1 MPARLL
7 ILLVAASAA
16 ALSGCGSALPCD
28 GVEAGGMC
36 WVARDGVTVTAARA
50 QRVYDIAKRYW
61 GGTTDPEGWTVEI
74 GIEPVVHVDRD
85 STGVAVSHVVD
96 GSAFD
101 GWFCPRHR
109 RLIVRPYLAGADCF
123 EASAIFHELGHY
135 WGARDG
141 EDARLYGEWALMR
154 EAMNGAGGDGCPAP

>member
-7 ILLVAASAA
+7 ALVAAA
-16 ALSGCGSALPCD
+16 ALWGCGSAPPCD

-36 WVARDGVTVTAARA
+36 WVARDGVTISAVRA
-50 QRVYDIAKRYW
+50 QRVNDIAKRFW

-74 GIEPVVHVDRD
+74 GSEPVVHVDRD
-85 STGVAVSHVVD
+85 RTGVDVVHVVD
-96 GSAFD
+96 GSAYD
-101 GWFCPRHR
+101 GWYCPAHR
-109 RLIVRPYLAGADCF
+109 RLIVRPYLADADCF

-141 EDARLYGEWALMR
+141 EDARLYGEWPRMR
-154 EAMNGAGGDGCPAP
+154 EAMVGSGWAGCPGP